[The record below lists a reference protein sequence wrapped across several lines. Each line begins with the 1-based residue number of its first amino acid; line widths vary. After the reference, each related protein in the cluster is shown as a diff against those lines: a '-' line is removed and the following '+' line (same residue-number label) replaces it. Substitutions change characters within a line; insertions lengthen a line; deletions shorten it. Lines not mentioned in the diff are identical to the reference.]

1 MGMGLLARPCR
12 TGGELRHPGRPGRGV
27 PAPLR
32 AGVPRTDRERSQPD
46 SAAAA
51 CGRVLAQL
59 RGRAVPAGRLH
70 RFSRRLARLALSRR
84 SGRASVPF
92 LDRGER
98 LELLRARRLHA
109 SDGRQAHPGR
119 RPAPCGAGASRL
131 AGLLP
136 PVRTAGRRVSEQ
148 EAAFELSMAGL
159 RGPIRFM
166 FTSGGERDTIAALVR
181 QSGLASYESPT
192 PAILAGLVSEA
203 EGVVVDIGANTGI
216 FTLLAAAASRA
227 VRVCAF
233 EPLAAPRELLRANLA
248 FNPDLAPRI
257 VVDRRALS
265 RVCATL
271 PFFETINDRGFVST
285 SSSLELGHATEV
297 GNHVRR

>member
-1 MGMGLLARPCR
+1 
-12 TGGELRHPGRPGRGV
+12 
-27 PAPLR
+27 
-32 AGVPRTDRERSQPD
+32 
-46 SAAAA
+46 
-51 CGRVLAQL
+51 
-59 RGRAVPAGRLH
+59 
-70 RFSRRLARLALSRR
+70 
-84 SGRASVPF
+84 
-92 LDRGER
+92 
-98 LELLRARRLHA
+98 
-109 SDGRQAHPGR
+109 
-119 RPAPCGAGASRL
+119 
-131 AGLLP
+131 
-136 PVRTAGRRVSEQ
+136 VSER

-297 GNHVRR
+297 GNHVRRDIATDTLDGWAAANGVGPIRLVKMDVEGHEHAVLEGGRHVMGRHRPFIIAEMLGAADFSALGRILLDDGYRDFALAPDAARECAIPHFHPDAWNHLLCPVEKIGQIASLCERLDFRVEPG